1 MQQDLIGAMMSARK
15 HARKQCGAKTMIA
28 VYKDMKTVYREM
40 QLHTVS
46 AELCVFFEYR
56 IVM

>member
-1 MQQDLIGAMMSARK
+1 MMSARK